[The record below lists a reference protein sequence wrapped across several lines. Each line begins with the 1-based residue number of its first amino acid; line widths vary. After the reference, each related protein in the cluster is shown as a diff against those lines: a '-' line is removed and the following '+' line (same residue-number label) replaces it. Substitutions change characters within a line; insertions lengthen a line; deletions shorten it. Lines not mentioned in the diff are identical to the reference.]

1 MSFRGN
7 NLDSFPTSAPGFQGQ
22 GYGSANR
29 TNNVSA
35 KEKYKKLF
43 DQFAQRVEALTDHPL
58 VMKVKP
64 YTPTIAR
71 FFIVAT
77 FYEDSFRILAQWSD
91 QVFYLWNYRHFPYFF
106 VVLFLICVVISM
118 LTGATMLILR
128 KHTVYATGA
137 LIGTVVLQGLVYGLF
152 TGSSFVLRNVSVI
165 GGLLIAFGDSIVTSR
180 TTFGMLPELDSK
192 DGKFKNYLLLAGRIL
207 MVLLFIT
214 FTFTKSW
221 FTVLLTIAGT
231 VCIAVGYKTKFASIS
246 LGLILTFY
254 NITVNNYWFYGS
266 SKRDFLKYEFYQNLS
281 IIGGLLLV
289 GNTGAGQLSID
300 EKKKI
305 Y

>member
-7 NLDSFPTSAPGFQGQ
+7 NFDDFPKSQSGFRGTQ
-22 GYGSANR
+22 YGSASNFQ
-29 TNNVSA
+29 NVSA
-35 KEKYKKLF
+35 KVKYGRLF
-43 DQFAQRVEALTDHPL
+43 EQFAKRVEDLTEHPL
-58 VMKVKP
+58 ILKIKP

-77 FYEDSFRILAQWSD
+77 FYEDSLRIIAQWSD
-91 QVFYLWNYRHFPYFF
+91 QVFYLWNYRHFPYYF
-106 VVLFLICVVISM
+106 VVFFLFCVVISM
-118 LTGATMLILR
+118 FTGATLLILR
-128 KHTVYATGA
+128 KQTVYATIA
-137 LIGTVVLQGLVYGLF
+137 LISTVILQGLVYGLF

-165 GGLLIAFGDSIVTSR
+165 GGLLIAFGDSIVTNR
-180 TTFGMLPELDSK
+180 MTFGMLPELDSK

-214 FTFTKSW
+214 FTFSKSW
-221 FTVLLTIAGT
+221 LTVLLTIAGT
-231 VCIAVGYKTKFASIS
+231 ICIAVGYKTKFASIS
-246 LGLILTFY
+246 LGLILAFY